1 MRTMG
6 WQQYIEKSE
15 IDKGCAVVVKATG
28 QRGIVVYAD
37 WSMLVDVL
45 LEGFETITVR
55 RDEVA
60 LLGNWEWG
68 SNNVTE
74 RKVK

>member
-6 WQQYIEKSE
+6 WQQYIKKSE
-15 IDKGCAVVVKATG
+15 VDKGCAIVIRATG
-28 QRGIVVYAD
+28 QRGIVVD
-37 WSMLVDVL
+37 CRWIWIDVL
-45 LEGFETITVR
+45 IEGFETITVR

-68 SNNVTE
+68 
-74 RKVK
+74 K